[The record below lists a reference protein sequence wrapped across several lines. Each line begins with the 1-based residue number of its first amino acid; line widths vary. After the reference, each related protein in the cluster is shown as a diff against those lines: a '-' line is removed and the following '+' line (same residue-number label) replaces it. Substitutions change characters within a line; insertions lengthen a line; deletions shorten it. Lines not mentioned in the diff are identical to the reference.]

1 MSTKRAAPRQT
12 SVPKRSKRTEILE
25 NRPVNLDG
33 FVEERPEVGMVAMD
47 SPYDP
52 RPSVRVENG
61 IIVEMDGKKREDFDF
76 LDQFI
81 ADHAIDAAVAERAM
95 ALSPTEIAHMLLNP
109 KVPRGEVLAVSSG
122 LTPAK
127 LLEVVKTM
135 NVVEMMMALQK
146 MRARRTP
153 ANQGHSTSARDN
165 PVQVA
170 ADAAEAGLRGFRELE
185 TTLGVVR
192 YAPLVAIALQIGA
205 QVGKPGVLT
214 QCALEESTEL
224 ELGMRGITA
233 YAETISVYGTEQVFC
248 DGDDTPWSKAFLAS
262 AYASRGIKMRFTSGT
277 GSEVQMG
284 NAEGKSM
291 LYLEIRCILVA
302 KGAGVQ
308 GLQNGSISCIGVPGA
323 VPAGIRAVLAE
334 NLIASTVDLECASGN
349 DQSFSHSD
357 MRRTARLMPQLLSGT
372 DFVCSGYSA
381 VPNYDNMFAGSN
393 LDPEDFDDW
402 NTIQRDLQVDGAL
415 RHVPEPEILAARNR
429 AARALQGVFA
439 YLDLAPITD
448 KEIEAVTY
456 AHGSKELPPRDVL
469 EDLKA
474 AQSVLDR
481 GITGLDIVKGLEA
494 GGFPETA
501 EALLGVLRQRVSGDL
516 LHTSA
521 ILTPELTTLS
531 AVNDANDYAG
541 PGSGY
546 RPSGARWEEMKRLR
560 HVVSALNPEQE
571 VGHPSHQT
579 VGKSGDVIT
588 ADGRAAGGVVG
599 ERTLHLEEKGAARPG
614 RRSDE
619 VVIGVS
625 PAFGEFFSKTIVD
638 VSHADVLRELLA
650 GVEEQGVHA
659 RVVRFR
665 ASADLAVIAQSA
677 ARLSGSGIGIGI
689 LSRGTTM
696 IHQKDLVRLSNLELF
711 PQAPLMDPATFR
723 MIGRNAARYA
733 KGESPEPVPS
743 RNDHMAR
750 PRWQAKAALLH
761 IKETEFVRPDA
772 EPVELGVLIR
782 MADAG

>member
-1 MSTKRAAPRQT
+1 MTTMSAAGSDPSASPR
-12 SVPKRSKRTEILE
+12 RSKRTEILE

-33 FVEERPEVGMVAMD
+33 FVEEWPEVGMVAMD

-52 RPSVRVENG
+52 EPSVRVENG
-61 IIVEMDGKKREDFDF
+61 VVVEMDGRTREDFDF

-81 ADHAIDAAVAERAM
+81 ADHAIDASAAQRAM
-95 ALSPTEIAHMLLNP
+95 ALSPTEIAHMLVDP
-109 KVPRGEVLAVSSG
+109 KISRTRVLEVSRG

-153 ANQGHSTSARDN
+153 ANQAHSTSARDN

-192 YAPLVAIALQIGA
+192 YAPLVAIALQVGA
-205 QVGKPGVLT
+205 QAGKPGALT
-214 QCALEESTEL
+214 QCALEEATEL
-224 ELGMRGITA
+224 ELGMRGITG
-233 YAETISVYGTEQVFC
+233 YAETISVYGTEAVFC

-284 NAEGKSM
+284 NAESRSM

-334 NLIASTVDLECASGN
+334 NLVASTVDLECASGN

-357 MRRTARLMPQLLSGT
+357 MRRTARLLPQLMSGT
-372 DFVCSGYSA
+372 DFVCSGYSG

-393 LDPEDFDDW
+393 LDPEDYDDW
-402 NTIQRDLQVDGAL
+402 NVIQRDLQVDGAL
-415 RHVPEPEILAARNR
+415 RHVPEAEILAARNK

-439 YLDLAPITD
+439 YLELPPITD

-456 AHGSKELPPRDVL
+456 SHGSNELPFRDVL
-469 EDLKA
+469 DDLKA
-474 AQSVLDR
+474 AQSVMDR
-481 GITGLDIVKGLEA
+481 GVSGLDIVKGLEA
-494 GGFPETA
+494 GGFPDIA

-531 AVNDANDYAG
+531 AVNDSNDYAG
-541 PGSGY
+541 PGTGY

-560 HVVSALNPEQE
+560 HVVSARNPEEE
-571 VGHPSHQT
+571 VG
-579 VGKSGDVIT
+579 
-588 ADGRAAGGVVG
+588 
-599 ERTLHLEEKGAARPG
+599 
-614 RRSDE
+614 
-619 VVIGVS
+619 
-625 PAFGEFFSKTIVD
+625 
-638 VSHADVLRELLA
+638 
-650 GVEEQGVHA
+650 
-659 RVVRFR
+659 
-665 ASADLAVIAQSA
+665 
-677 ARLSGSGIGIGI
+677 
-689 LSRGTTM
+689 
-696 IHQKDLVRLSNLELF
+696 
-711 PQAPLMDPATFR
+711 
-723 MIGRNAARYA
+723 
-733 KGESPEPVPS
+733 
-743 RNDHMAR
+743 
-750 PRWQAKAALLH
+750 
-761 IKETEFVRPDA
+761 
-772 EPVELGVLIR
+772 
-782 MADAG
+782 

>member
-1 MSTKRAAPRQT
+1 MTTMSAAGSDPSASPR
-12 SVPKRSKRTEILE
+12 RSKRTEILE

-33 FVEERPEVGMVAMD
+33 FVEEWPEVGMVAMD

-52 RPSVRVENG
+52 EPSVRVENG
-61 IIVEMDGKKREDFDF
+61 VVVEMDGRTREDFDF

-81 ADHAIDAAVAERAM
+81 ADHAIDASAAQRAM
-95 ALSPTEIAHMLLNP
+95 ALSPTEIAHMLVDP
-109 KVPRGEVLAVSSG
+109 KISRTRVLEVSRG

-153 ANQGHSTSARDN
+153 ANQAHSTSARDN

-192 YAPLVAIALQIGA
+192 YAPLVAIALQVGA
-205 QVGKPGVLT
+205 QAGKPGALT
-214 QCALEESTEL
+214 QCALEEATEL
-224 ELGMRGITA
+224 ELGMRGITG
-233 YAETISVYGTEQVFC
+233 YAETISVYGTEAVFC

-284 NAEGKSM
+284 NAESRSM

-334 NLIASTVDLECASGN
+334 NLVASTVDLECASGN

-357 MRRTARLMPQLLSGT
+357 MRRTARLLPQLMSGT
-372 DFVCSGYSA
+372 DFVCSGYSG

-393 LDPEDFDDW
+393 LDPEDYDDW
-402 NTIQRDLQVDGAL
+402 NVIQRDLQVDGAL
-415 RHVPEPEILAARNR
+415 RHVPEAEILAARNK

-439 YLDLAPITD
+439 YLELPPITD

-456 AHGSKELPPRDVL
+456 SHGSNELPFREVL
-469 EDLKA
+469 DDLKA
-474 AQSVLDR
+474 AQSVMDR
-481 GITGLDIVKGLEA
+481 GVSGLDIVKGLEA
-494 GGFPETA
+494 GGFPDIA

-531 AVNDANDYAG
+531 AVNDSNDYAG
-541 PGSGY
+541 PGTGY

-560 HVVSALNPEQE
+560 HVVSARNPEEE
-571 VGHPSHQT
+571 VG
-579 VGKSGDVIT
+579 
-588 ADGRAAGGVVG
+588 
-599 ERTLHLEEKGAARPG
+599 
-614 RRSDE
+614 
-619 VVIGVS
+619 
-625 PAFGEFFSKTIVD
+625 
-638 VSHADVLRELLA
+638 
-650 GVEEQGVHA
+650 
-659 RVVRFR
+659 
-665 ASADLAVIAQSA
+665 
-677 ARLSGSGIGIGI
+677 
-689 LSRGTTM
+689 
-696 IHQKDLVRLSNLELF
+696 
-711 PQAPLMDPATFR
+711 
-723 MIGRNAARYA
+723 
-733 KGESPEPVPS
+733 
-743 RNDHMAR
+743 
-750 PRWQAKAALLH
+750 
-761 IKETEFVRPDA
+761 
-772 EPVELGVLIR
+772 
-782 MADAG
+782 